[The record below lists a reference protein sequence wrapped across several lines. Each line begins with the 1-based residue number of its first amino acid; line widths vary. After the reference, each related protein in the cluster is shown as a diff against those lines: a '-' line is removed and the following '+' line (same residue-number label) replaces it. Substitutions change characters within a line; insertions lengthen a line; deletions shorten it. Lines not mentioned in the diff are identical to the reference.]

1 MKRSLQSFAPPHPLL
16 FATSGVALVAVTYG
30 LARLGYG
37 LFLPAFSAAFAL
49 TPAVSGLLAS
59 GASVLYCVS
68 AGIGFRHAS
77 LRPRAVTV
85 LAGLSAALGSL
96 GIAAASNT
104 PVFAGGVLLAGMGA
118 GFASPAMVE
127 LVRRNADASAQGW
140 LQSVVNSGT
149 GFGVVLAGALSLVLG
164 EAWRLAW
171 VLVAVLAV
179 ASMAA
184 VLRLD
189 RRSGTPGPRPAEQRA
204 VPSPVARSRV
214 HGLARPLA
222 GALVFGSGSAAVWVY
237 GRVTLEQADGM
248 GIGLSAGAW
257 IALGL
262 GGAGA
267 AGVSRW
273 LAGHSIPVT
282 WSLSTGVTAAATTLV
297 GTAPDSLL
305 LAYLAVFS
313 FGLAYTAAT
322 SVLIL
327 WASAAA
333 TDSAAGTSLLFIAL
347 VLGQAAG
354 ASLTGLLLQTGS
366 TAVAFPVAAL
376 ACAASAVAAVPTTA
390 RVTRMRQA
398 GAAPRAAGVRTTTTA
413 GPARRRGSR

>member
-1 MKRSLQSFAPPHPLL
+1 MKRSLQSPVRPHPLL
-16 FATSGVALVAVTYG
+16 FATSGVALIAVTYG

-37 LFLPAFSAAFAL
+37 LFLPAFSAAFPL

-59 GASVLYCVS
+59 GASILYCVS

-77 LRPRAVTV
+77 LRPRGVAG

-96 GIAAASNT
+96 GVAAAPST
-104 PVFAGGVLLAGMGA
+104 PVFVGGVLLAGMGA

-127 LVRRNADASAQGW
+127 LVRRNADSSAQGR

-171 VLVAVLAV
+171 VLVAVLAA
-179 ASMAA
+179 ASMLA

-189 RRSGTPGPRPAEQRA
+189 RSSDRPSARPAGRWA
-204 VPSPVARSRV
+204 APSLVTRSSV
-214 HGLARPLA
+214 HGLARPLC

-237 GRVTLEQADGM
+237 GRATLEQAGGM
-248 GIGLSAGAW
+248 GVSLSAGAW

-267 AGVSRW
+267 AAVSRR
-273 LAGHSIPVT
+273 LAEHSIRVT
-282 WSLSTGVTAAATTLV
+282 WPLSTLVTAAATALV
-297 GTAPDSLL
+297 GTAPGSLL
-305 LAYLAVFS
+305 LAYAAAFS

-327 WASAAA
+327 WASAVAA
-333 TDSAAGTSLLFIAL
+333 DSAAGTSVLFIAL

-354 ASLTGLLLQTGS
+354 ASLTGLLLQEG
-366 TAVAFPVAAL
+366 TAAAFLVAAL
-376 ACAASAVAAVPTTA
+376 ACATSAVVAVPTTA
-390 RVTRMRQA
+390 GVARVR
-398 GAAPRAAGVRTTTTA
+398 
-413 GPARRRGSR
+413 

>member
-1 MKRSLQSFAPPHPLL
+1 MKRSLQSSGVQPLL
-16 FATSGVALVAVTYG
+16 FATSGVALIAVTYG

-37 LFLPAFSAAFAL
+37 LFLPAFSAAFPL

-59 GASVLYCVS
+59 GASILYCVS

-77 LRPRAVTV
+77 LRPRTV
-85 LAGLSAALGSL
+85 AALAGVSAALGSL
-96 GIAAASNT
+96 AIAGASTT
-104 PVFAGGVLLAGMGA
+104 PVFAGGVLLAGTGA

-127 LVRRNADASAQGW
+127 LVRRNADPSAQGR

-171 VLVAVLAV
+171 VLVAVLAT
-179 ASMAA
+179 ASMLA

-189 RRSGTPGPRPAEQRA
+189 RSDRPGTRPAGRRTA
-204 VPSPVARSRV
+204 PSLVARSSF
-214 HGLARPLA
+214 HGLARPLI

-237 GRVTLEQADGM
+237 GRATLEEAGGM
-248 GIGLSAGAW
+248 SVGLSAGAW
-257 IALGL
+257 IALGV

-267 AGVSRW
+267 AAVSRR
-273 LAGHSIPVT
+273 LANHSVPVS
-282 WSLSTGVTAAATTLV
+282 WSLSTVVTAAATALI
-297 GTAPDSLL
+297 GTAPGSLA
-305 LAYLAVFS
+305 LAYTAAAL

-327 WASAAA
+327 WASAVAE
-333 TDSAAGTSLLFIAL
+333 DSAAGTSLLFIAL

-354 ASLTGLLLQTGS
+354 ASLTGILLENAS
-366 TAVAFPVAAL
+366 TAVGFTVAAL
-376 ACAASAVAAVPTTA
+376 ACAAGALAVPMT
-390 RVTRMRQA
+390 A
-398 GAAPRAAGVRTTTTA
+398 GAVRL
-413 GPARRRGSR
+413 R

>member
-1 MKRSLQSFAPPHPLL
+1 MKRSLQSSARPHSLL
-16 FATSGVALVAVTYG
+16 FATSGVALIAVTYG

-37 LFLPAFSAAFAL
+37 LFLPAFSAAFPL

-59 GASVLYCVS
+59 GASILYCVS

-77 LRPRAVTV
+77 LRPRAVAV
-85 LAGLSAALGSL
+85 LAGLSATLGSL
-96 GIAAASNT
+96 GIAAAPST

-127 LVRRNADASAQGW
+127 LVGRNADSSAQGR

-179 ASMAA
+179 ASMVA

-189 RRSGTPGPRPAEQRA
+189 RGTGTPGLPAGQRA
-204 VPSPVARSRV
+204 APSLVARSGL
-214 HGLARPLA
+214 HGLARPLG

-237 GRVTLEQADGM
+237 GRATLEQAGGM
-248 GIGLSAGAW
+248 GVGLSAGAW

-267 AGVSRW
+267 AAVSRW

-282 WSLSTGVTAAATTLV
+282 WSLSTIVTAAATTLV
-297 GTAPDSLL
+297 GTAPGSLL
-305 LAYLAVFS
+305 LAYIAVFC

-327 WASAAA
+327 WAAA
-333 TDSAAGTSLLFIAL
+333 TAADSAAGTSLLFIAL
-347 VLGQAAG
+347 VLGQAVG
-354 ASLTGLLLQTGS
+354 ASLTGLLLQAGS
-366 TAVAFPVAAL
+366 AAVAFPAAAL
-376 ACAASAVAAVPTTA
+376 ACAVSAVAAVPMPA
-390 RVTRMRQA
+390 RVAR
-398 GAAPRAAGVRTTTTA
+398 VR
-413 GPARRRGSR
+413 